1 MSIYNTE
8 SKTHKTSSI
17 KIIFGVFCLI
27 FISGCAR
34 YQYVFVESDLSQNDN
49 KEYFTEND
57 TLLIKYTFKGENFPI
72 TLTIYN
78 KLNQPL
84 YIDWSRSVV
93 VINNI
98 QIEGAFYHNGLTD
111 FIAPL
116 SYVIATSNNLKDQ
129 FIEYNPGDS
138 TTYIAISGGGSRV
151 KKYSYNERTTP
162 LFFRNILAVSP
173 NEDYSLPTFY
183 DYSFWVSDIVQ
194 SGSAP
199 SELTYSPANQF
210 FIRKITK
217 AGNFLGGIATLTA
230 LVILQAITGGE

>member
-1 MSIYNTE
+1 M
-8 SKTHKTSSI
+8 
-17 KIIFGVFCLI
+17 FL
-27 FISGCAR
+27 SGCSQ
-34 YQYVFVESDLSQNDN
+34 YQYVFVKSRLSQNEN

-57 TLLIKYTFKGENFPI
+57 TLQIKYTFKGENFPI

-98 QIEGAFYHNGLTD
+98 QTEGAFYHDGLAN

-116 SYVIATSNNLKDQ
+116 SYVISTSNNLKDQ
-129 FIEYNPGDS
+129 FIEHRPEDS
-138 TTYIAISGGGSRV
+138 LTYVAIFGGGSKA
-151 KKYSYNERTTP
+151 KKYSYDEQTTP
-162 LFFRNILAVSP
+162 LFFRNILAISP

-194 SGSAP
+194 SAEAP
-199 SELTYSPANQF
+199 SEITYSPSNQF
-210 FIRKITK
+210 YIRKITK
-217 AGNFLGGIATLTA
+217 AGNILRWTATLTA
-230 LVILQAITGGE
+230 LVLLQAITGGE